1 MWSGIEEKII
11 QQVQLFQFFFF
22 HSASACSF
30 PYDGG
35 NSIVSAE
42 FICAVVLF
50 PPYLF
55 QFHMWNQIDRT
66 ALELS
71 QICNFSVA
79 NDGRRVNHGMKKATG
94 WMMPVCDLVGFY
106 TFFRKLS
113 KQISFLYFPDRGCD
127 PARPPGIKKA
137 TGWVG
142 ASLWLS

>member
-1 MWSGIEEKII
+1 MALKRKSSNR
-11 QQVQLFQFFFF
+11 FSSSSFFF

-55 QFHMWNQIDRT
+55 QFHTWNQIDRT
-66 ALELS
+66 ALELF

-79 NDGRRVNHGMKKATG
+79 NDGRCVNQGMKKA
-94 WMMPVCDLVGFY
+94 
-106 TFFRKLS
+106 
-113 KQISFLYFPDRGCD
+113 
-127 PARPPGIKKA
+127 A
-137 TGWVG
+137 GWVDQSVTFLEKFYLVSVRLHCRS
-142 ASLWLS
+142 ASSSATLLSASAVSFCASIFSFSAESAL